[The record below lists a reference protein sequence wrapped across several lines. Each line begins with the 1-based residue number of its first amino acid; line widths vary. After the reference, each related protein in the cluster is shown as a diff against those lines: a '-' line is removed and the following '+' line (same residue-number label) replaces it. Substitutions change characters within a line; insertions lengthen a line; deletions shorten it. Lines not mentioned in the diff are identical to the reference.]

1 MTIYKEG
8 FLTMA
13 MLILSILNING
24 QTGRIAGKVV
34 DSKTGETLI
43 GVAVYIEGT
52 TTGASTDLDGQYS
65 IANLTPGK
73 YKIAARYVSFKLKLI
88 EEVVVKATETTSLN
102 IALEENTTELGEVII
117 TSTYNRESSN
127 VLLLEQKNA
136 IQISDGISADAIKKS
151 PDSNSGDVLKRVSG
165 ASIQD
170 NKFVVIRGLNDRYNQ
185 AMLNGAPL
193 PSSEPDK
200 KAFAFDIFPANL
212 LDNIVI
218 SKTAAPNLGGDV
230 AGGTISINTKDIP
243 EENFYSFSIGAS
255 ANTLTTGKPFYT
267 YQGGKTDYIGLDDG
281 TRQDVLKEFPD
292 ADTYKNLKKSEKL
305 PFAKN
310 VNSSWVLNNSK
321 NAIPAQNFQFVAGHK
336 IKGTK
341 SAFGSLFALTYS
353 NNFTMQ
359 PVTRRDFD
367 KNLIF
372 ELQDSSYKFS
382 VLAGALWNVSYRIG
396 NNHKISFKNLF
407 NINSEDQTVTRQGY
421 DVQKGNDIRSYAMYY
436 QQNTMMS
443 NQLSGDHLFPKK
455 KIKLEWI
462 AGHSDIKRITPNFR
476 RISYIKPIGDTT
488 DTPYQAV
495 IGSTANPNDA
505 GMFFSDLNE
514 KILSGRVDL
523 SIPFEKI
530 HMNIKTGV
538 ASQQRT
544 RDFQSRLLGYV
555 RYAGQFQSELLYEDL
570 GSIFDTSNISKQG
583 YLIDEQTAAPDKYTA
598 SSNLNAAYIMGDN
611 LFFDKLRVVYGV
623 RMEQFNQKLN
633 SKTQSQDTVDIN
645 TTITDFLPSINLSY
659 ALTSKTNL
667 RFSAS
672 QTVNR
677 PEFREL
683 APFSFFD
690 FNQFLTV
697 EGSPTLQRA
706 KILNADMRLE
716 YYPQGGEILSATIF
730 YKDFTN
736 PIEQIL
742 KPGIGGGTRIISYRN
757 ITKASNYGLELEAR
771 KKFDWLANLTGA
783 QWLNNLSFIFN
794 LALIKSEVDLTGVV
808 GSIASSRPLQG
819 QSPYVLNSGLMYTN
833 VKHNFAVSAMYNQ
846 VGRRLFAVGNID
858 YRDVFENPR
867 SVIDLQVSK
876 KFGKHFEMKASISDL
891 LAQNLVFYQD
901 IDGNKKYNSG
911 DQVLY
916 DYFFGR
922 TISVGLNYR
931 F

>member
-1 MTIYKEG
+1 MTFFKVV
-8 FLTMA
+8 FLA
-13 MLILSILNING
+13 FSMLILSFLNVNG
-24 QTGRIAGKVV
+24 QTGSISGKVV

-43 GVAVYIEGT
+43 GVAVYLEGT
-52 TTGASTDLDGQYS
+52 TTGASTDLDGQYIIS
-65 IANLTPGK
+65 NLNAGT

-88 EEVVVKATETTSLN
+88 DGVVVKAGATTSLN
-102 IALEENTTELGEVII
+102 VALEENTTELTEVII
-117 TSTYNRESSN
+117 SSTYNRESSN

-136 IQISDGISADAIKKS
+136 VQISDGISADAIKRS

-218 SKTAAPNLGGDV
+218 SKTATPDLPGDV

-243 EENFYSFSIGAS
+243 EENFYSFSIGGS
-255 ANTLTTGKPFYT
+255 VHTLTTGKPFYT
-267 YQGGKTDYIGLDDG
+267 YQGGKTDFLGLDDG
-281 TRQDVLKEFPD
+281 TRQDVLNQFPD
-292 ADTYKNLKKSEKL
+292 ADTYKALKKSEKL
-305 PFAKN
+305 PFAKS
-310 VNSSWVLNNSK
+310 VNSSWALDNTK
-321 NAIPAQNFQFVAGHK
+321 NALPAQNFQFVAGHK
-336 IKGTK
+336 VKGKK
-341 SAFGSLFALTYS
+341 SAFGSLFAVTY
-353 NNFTMQ
+353 NNTFTMQ
-359 PVTRRDFD
+359 PVTRRDYD

-372 ELQDSSYKFS
+372 ELQDSSYKTS
-382 VLAGALWNVSYRIG
+382 VLVGALWNLSYRIG
-396 NNHKISFKNLF
+396 NNHKLSFKNLY

-421 DVQKGNDIRSYAMYY
+421 DVQKGSDIRSYAMYY
-436 QQNTMMS
+436 QQNTMLS
-443 NQLSGDHLFPKK
+443 NQLSGDHFFPEKK
-455 KIKLEWI
+455 VRLEWI
-462 AGHSDIKRITPNFR
+462 GGHSSINRITPNFR

-495 IGSTANPNDA
+495 IGSTASPNDA

-523 SIPFEKI
+523 SIPFDKI
-530 HMNIKTGV
+530 NMKVKTGV
-538 ASQQRT
+538 STQNRT

-555 RYAGQFQSELLYEDL
+555 RYAGQFDNQLLYEDL
-570 GSIFDTSNISKQG
+570 STIFDTSNISKQG
-583 YLIDEQTAAPDKYTA
+583 YLIDEQTAAPDRYTA

-611 LFFDKLRVVYGV
+611 MLFKKLRIVYGL
-623 RMEQFNQKLN
+623 RAEQFNQKLN
-633 SKTQSQDTVDIN
+633 SKTQAQDTVDLN

-659 ALTSKTNL
+659 ALTNKTNL

-697 EGSPTLQRA
+697 EGSPTLERA
-706 KILNADMRLE
+706 KILNLDMRLE
-716 YYPQGGEILSATIF
+716 YYPSGGEILSATVF
-730 YKDFTN
+730 YKDFSN

-757 ITKASNYGLELEAR
+757 IAKASNYGIELEAR

-783 QWLNNLSFIFN
+783 EFLNDLSFIFN
-794 LALIKSEVDLTGVV
+794 LALIKSEVDLSGVV
-808 GSIASSRPLQG
+808 GSISESRPLQG
-819 QSPYVLNSGLMYTN
+819 QSPYVINSGFMYSN
-833 VKHNFAVSAMYNQ
+833 VKNNFAVSVMYNQ

-876 KFGKHFEMKASISDL
+876 KFGDKFEIKASISDV
-891 LAQNLVFYQD
+891 LAQNLIFYQD
-901 IDGNKKYNSG
+901 LDGNRKYNDG

-922 TISVGLNYR
+922 TISLGLNYR